1 MSSFDLGEYA
11 PEWYFDR
18 EHRRVLGEVH
28 TPEHDFKLIQRPLVS
43 IERDWGRPPIY
54 RERLILSS
62 DKWNRD
68 STSAPFIALDDDGG
82 FVKLRGLFVPTSMR
96 GNGLA
101 HVLLGV
107 AFEVTRLLRQ
117 ADILNTATIHKPQIP
132 LLLHKYWFEA
142 KRWGNRVQIVG
153 QNLKKEGE
161 STQLVPVIRVIKQT
175 RDILTE
181 RGGFHFCVLE
191 EDDDE
196 HGAIQ
201 SWREMPEVDI
211 TTPYYVW
218 PSKKKQFMQEQ
229 MKHRSWFMV
238 TGIHQEEG
246 LLLGQSIVRG
256 IKSKLQKPKKK

>member
-1 MSSFDLGEYA
+1 MSSEFELGEYA
-11 PEWYFDR
+11 PEWYFDK
-18 EHRRVLGEVH
+18 EHRRILGEVH
-28 TPEHDFKLIQRPLVS
+28 TPERDFKLVQRPLVS
-43 IERDWGRPPIY
+43 IDRNWRPPIH

-68 STSAPFIALDDDGG
+68 STSAPFIALDDDAG

-96 GNGLA
+96 GKGLA

-117 ADILNTATIHKPQIP
+117 AEILNTATIHKPQIP
-132 LLLHKYWFEA
+132 LLLQKYWFEA

-161 STQLVPVIRVIKQT
+161 SSQLVPVIRVIEQT
-175 RDILTE
+175 KDILTE

-191 EDDDE
+191 EDDNE

-201 SWREMPEVDI
+201 PEWEAPEVHI
-211 TTPYYVW
+211 TTSYYVW
-218 PSKKKQFMQEQ
+218 PARKKTIFDGTNEA
-229 MKHRSWFMV
+229 
-238 TGIHQEEG
+238 
-246 LLLGQSIVRG
+246 
-256 IKSKLQKPKKK
+256 